1 VTAVDAAWLWKSLL
15 WIAVVLTTA
24 SGIQYLWRART
35 IEHAPTPADTP
46 VTL

>member
-1 VTAVDAAWLWKSLL
+1 
-15 WIAVVLTTA
+15 VLTTV

-35 IEHAPTPADTP
+35 IEHVPSPADTP